1 MPWLVCSIRPLD
13 TVTTSCW
20 PRLDPARRDG
30 CARPLNGVRGLV
42 SFGRAAWSWSLAGFA
57 ETQMNECNGL
67 RALPP
72 LARADDTETLGPSRP
87 KSVIRYRRAVAVR
100 GFGVLPAHISR
111 QPCRPPRQMQVIR
124 SPSSPPLSRSP
135 PLRLHCCVPMPSHSP
150 SSWVTRR
157 PCHASQE
164 LEGGGI
170 SATVPYWW
178 VTTRPPIPSHL
189 LSLTQRRGARS
200 AVCQWLCEMP

>member
-1 MPWLVCSIRPLD
+1 MV
-13 TVTTSCW
+13 
-20 PRLDPARRDG
+20 ARW
-30 CARPLNGVRGLV
+30 VRGD
-42 SFGRAAWSWSLAGFA
+42 
-57 ETQMNECNGL
+57 TNECNGL

-135 PLRLHCCVPMPSHSP
+135 PLRLHCSGRCGVPARQRCVPMPSHSP

-157 PCHASQE
+157 PCHARS
-164 LEGGGI
+164 LREGGSQPPCHTGGLRHDLP
-170 SATVPYWW
+170 SH
-178 VTTRPPIPSHL
+178 PIPSHL
-189 LSLTQRRGARS
+189 LSLAQRPGARP